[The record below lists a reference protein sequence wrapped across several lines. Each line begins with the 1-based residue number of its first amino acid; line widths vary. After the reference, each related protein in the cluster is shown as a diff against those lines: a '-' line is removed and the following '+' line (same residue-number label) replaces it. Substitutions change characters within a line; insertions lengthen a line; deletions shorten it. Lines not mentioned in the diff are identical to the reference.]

1 MRDPNRIP
9 QVTEKLSELWKLMP
23 DMRFGQLFYM
33 LNQIYND
40 GNDFFS
46 IEDDDW
52 INYIE
57 NEIRKQSKK

>member
-1 MRDPNRIP
+1 
-9 QVTEKLSELWKLMP
+9 MP

>member
-1 MRDPNRIP
+1 VRDPNRIP